1 MTDVEKEMPLTSHL
15 TELRKRITWIFIFV
29 SVTAVVAFAFNRQ
42 LIGLLLIPFPDDVE
56 VVQIGVSEGLSV
68 SMKVAFIGG
77 FIIAFPVIF
86 YHVIMF
92 IKPALSNK
100 EKIMLYFGLPFVSI
114 LFCIGAS
121 FSFLV
126 LLPFMMKFLPT
137 FLGDLVTPQISVSS
151 IVGTTIW
158 LMFAMGSIFQIPVVM
173 FLLAKIGILVPETL
187 AKKRKFAILFSLVA
201 GAIITPTGDPIN
213 MVLWAL
219 PIWILFEIGLIASRI
234 ARR

>member
-1 MTDVEKEMPLTSHL
+1 
-15 TELRKRITWIFIFV
+15 
-29 SVTAVVAFAFNRQ
+29 
-42 LIGLLLIPFPDDVE
+42 
-56 VVQIGVSEGLSV
+56 
-68 SMKVAFIGG
+68 
-77 FIIAFPVIF
+77 
-86 YHVIMF
+86 
-92 IKPALSNK
+92 
-100 EKIMLYFGLPFVSI
+100 
-114 LFCIGAS
+114 
-121 FSFLV
+121 
-126 LLPFMMKFLPT
+126 MMKFLPT

-151 IVGTTIW
+151 IIGTTIW
-158 LMFAMGSIFQIPVVM
+158 LMFAMGSIFQIPIVM